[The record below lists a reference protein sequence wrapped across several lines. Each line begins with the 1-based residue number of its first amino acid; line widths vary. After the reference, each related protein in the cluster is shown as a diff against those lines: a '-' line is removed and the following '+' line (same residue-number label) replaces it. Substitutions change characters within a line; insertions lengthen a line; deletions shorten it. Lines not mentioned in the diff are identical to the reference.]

1 MKSKVKKYNIGL
13 LSAMP
18 EELGLT
24 LSKLD
29 NLSKKFYGSLEI
41 FSGDLTFLKSKNIS
55 ALIDHLNK

>member
-1 MKSKVKKYNIGL
+1 MKSKFKKYNIGL

-29 NLSKKFYGSLEI
+29 NLKKILWEFRN
-41 FSGDLTFLKSKNIS
+41 FFR
-55 ALIDHLNK
+55 

>member
-1 MKSKVKKYNIGL
+1 MKSKLKKYNIGL

-41 FSGDLTFLKSKNIS
+41 FS
-55 ALIDHLNK
+55 